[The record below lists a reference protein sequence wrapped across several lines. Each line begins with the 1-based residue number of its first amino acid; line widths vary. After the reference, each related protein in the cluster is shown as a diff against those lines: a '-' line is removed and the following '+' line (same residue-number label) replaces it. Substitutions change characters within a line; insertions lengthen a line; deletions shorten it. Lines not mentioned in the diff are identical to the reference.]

1 MEEAE
6 EGEAEEEPW
15 SMADM
20 DLRRTMGDP
29 CITVAGE
36 RGGGGERARGPGGR
50 AGGKRRQVNEDHT
63 CMELECAYL
72 FLCHPNHPY
81 GT

>member
-36 RGGGGERARGPGGR
+36 RGGGGGGMR
-50 AGGKRRQVNEDHT
+50 ITHT
-63 CMELECAYL
+63 CWSSSVLAL
-72 FLCHPNHPY
+72 
-81 GT
+81 